1 MRRRRPGSSR
11 SGASAADLALLAL
24 GLAMLLG
31 ALVWMVLLLRDAPAH
46 GPVATPPAAAAAVTT
61 EPPPELPLLRDEAF
75 GLALRGVA
83 MRRVVQML
91 QWREG
96 ADTPAAAGED
106 VVFRD
111 PGYQQVWSERTI
123 DSTGFR
129 APVGHVNPPPPPYR
143 SQSFGNPLD
152 GSPLAA
158 QARWR
163 IVPAGRLILPENL
176 AAVFR
181 AEGDWWVSTPEGELP
196 AIGDL
201 RVRFELL
208 TVPDPDA
215 AAAAA
220 QAQTQAQAASSVP
233 APSTI
238 DAVDQALRWIAR
250 AAALLLAVL
259 GAGLMLRSGSAL
271 AQPDSALA
279 RIGGVAQLALAA
291 WLGVAVILVALLIAR
306 LLPSA

>member
-1 MRRRRPGSSR
+1 VTRRRPGSSR
-11 SGASAADLALLAL
+11 SGASAVDLILLAL

-111 PGYQQVWSERTI
+111 PGYQLVWSERTI
-123 DSTGFR
+123 DSAGFR
-129 APVGHVNPPPPPYR
+129 APAGHVNPPPPPYR

-163 IVPAGRLILPENL
+163 ILPPEGQSLPDNL
-176 AAVFR
+176 EAVFR
-181 AEGDWWVSTPEGELP
+181 AEAGWWVSTPEGESP
-196 AIGDL
+196 AVGDL

-208 TVPDPDA
+208 ALPDA
-215 AAAAA
+215 PAAVDRPAQDTPAAP
-220 QAQTQAQAASSVP
+220 V
-233 APSTI
+233 
-238 DAVDQALRWIAR
+238 DAVAQALRWIAR
-250 AAALLLAVL
+250 AAALLLAIL
-259 GAGLMLRSGSAL
+259 GAGLALRAAAAFAG
-271 AQPDSALA
+271 PDRALA
-279 RIGGVAQLALAA
+279 RMGAIAQLALAA
-291 WLGVAVILVALLIAR
+291 WVGVVVVLMALLIAR
-306 LLPSA
+306 LLPGA